1 MGRLTFTRV
10 ILKRIIADWKLLLT
24 VFAGVVLST
33 TIGAGTPIYLDS
45 LEQLAFNASIDRL
58 DAPSV
63 NITNVEILATSKSI
77 TEAEDGV
84 NDAIEANIA
93 SVYGGHERFLRTSSG
108 ILGTEALPI
117 PEGAGTG
124 IYVKRGYTQYL
135 SGLESRVW
143 FTQGRNATSQISR
156 NNLDGVIIEA
166 VVHRSMA
173 ERYELRIDDLVEMGT
188 ELNSVNAALPESHDF
203 MDHDE
208 EDLRDT
214 TFDAPPVVTAQIVGI
229 FEVNDLR
236 GVPWNLESGLLD
248 PQPLLTQ
255 PPFLTVDVP
264 GHVPLVL
271 FTDREVLTTWMQVGL
286 DTFLGQDAYVRSTP
300 VIVWT
305 PNNPSPS
312 SIDAGLL
319 LRAGYLV
326 HITSIDEHV
335 TVREGSLASDA
346 VVVSDQGAET
356 EVMLVGNLNKRLQIK
371 LGDVVSFSPA
381 LGQDKVLNG
390 RIVGLVDEDDKKSL
404 YWRNASPIMAWD
416 SEDEDPPF
424 MVVFDKDLSAGQLIV
439 TEKALTRALSIYP
452 GITVS
457 AQWDI
462 KIDKQRIKEWT
473 PSEARDNFEAFS
485 KLIVERLPDAKANT
499 SFVTSLSA
507 KGAERSFFSRI
518 PMLLLLTVMVV
529 VVLCFVAIL
538 VSYLT
543 QSREDDSSIFKTL
556 GAGLHQLFRIFF
568 LEAAIMVGIAVLIAP
583 FLAFAMVTTS
593 GVLPFFDQMNAGNT
607 LPARLTWTPFL
618 VSVGIGVICIV
629 IVVLPNVL
637 SARGGVFLRRL
648 LTSRPTNLPVFQ
660 RLNLDVA
667 LLFIGGLTFWEL
679 QSRGRFVSGG
689 LFSEL
694 QVNEV
699 LLLAPVL
706 FMVVVALVFMRLFPV
721 IVQYVSGESPKLV
734 NILAMVGILGFAI
747 GVGWLEWGQS
757 IFNWVILGSL
767 SIGLGVVYWYTS
779 SVSLRRW
786 FIYLTAQLVLAIGLL
801 SLKPFTSEDVLV
813 LPAIALILLV
823 PAQILFAVFQKA
835 NRSSPIWLSMALAH
849 MARNT
854 MQYTWLILLLV
865 LATGLSILAT
875 TLGGTLERSQTERI
889 LYEDAADLRISL
901 TPMYFGGANGLRE
914 LALSKQEVIDT
925 ALSFRGDGH
934 VGPFSA
940 EILAVEP
947 DKIAD
952 VAWFRNDFS
961 ESSLNELMQNI
972 GPAPERGK
980 IELPEGTHSIGLWI
994 KPRPFKASF
1003 EVLAQV
1009 ENQQG
1014 NIDTVFFNTLRSD
1027 DWHYLQ
1033 GEIDEDFDGPHRIN
1047 SIQLF
1052 EAGTDVAAGLG
1063 GLPATPGIFYIDDIT
1078 AIVGFDNKEVVIED
1092 FEDETMMWEPVIT
1105 TAAASEMVSHT
1116 TLDPYNGTQ
1125 SAMFSFGGQAVQGI
1139 RAMFPVGQPG
1149 PVPAIL
1155 SSSVV
1160 GPGREIGDTF
1170 VANIRDM
1177 WIPIVVKDTADLF
1190 PTMDPNH
1197 GFMIMELNGLLDR
1210 ANVILEFRRFRPEEL
1225 LLELSIQDDD
1235 VKEFRDSLKDDIGNQ
1250 GGAVSDG
1257 ITRLQ
1262 ELRLDP
1268 FSAAG
1273 WQPMMYLAPVIAVV
1287 AAIVGYVT
1295 YLLLFAK
1302 RSSVEMGA
1310 LRTMGLSK
1318 NQLLRLLSFEHL
1330 TIAAVG
1336 IGVGTWTGF
1345 QMSRLA
1351 VSPLAITEA
1360 GSPVTPPF
1368 ILVTNW
1374 FVMAPTFV
1382 ALVTVFGTAVYL
1394 LHRGIGELDLRVV
1407 SRFGE

>member
-10 ILKRIIADWKLLLT
+10 ILKRVTADWKLLLT

-45 LEQLAFNASIDRL
+45 LEQLAFNASVDRL
-58 DAPSV
+58 DASSV

-77 TEAEDGV
+77 TEAEDAI
-84 NDAIEANIA
+84 NDAIQHHIA

-108 ILGTEALPI
+108 ILGTDAIPI

-124 IYVKRGYTQYL
+124 VYVKRGYVQYL
-135 SGLESRVW
+135 SGLESRIW
-143 FTQGRNATSQISR
+143 FTQGRGATSQVSR
-156 NNLDGVIIEA
+156 NNLDGVVIEA

-173 ERYELRIDDLVEMGT
+173 ERYELGIDDLVEMGT
-188 ELNSVNAALPESHDF
+188 ELNSANAALPGSEDY
-203 MDHDE
+203 MDIDE
-208 EDLRDT
+208 EESRDT
-214 TFDAPPVVTAQIVGI
+214 TFDAPPIVTARIVGI
-229 FEVNDLR
+229 FEVNEPK
-236 GVPWNLESGLLD
+236 GVPWNLESALLD
-248 PQPLLTQ
+248 PKPLVSQ
-255 PPFLTVDVP
+255 PPFLTVDVS
-264 GHVPLVL
+264 GHIPLAL
-271 FTDREVLTTWMQVGL
+271 FTDREVLATWLQVEV
-286 DTFLGQDAYVRSTP
+286 DTFLGQDAYVRSAP

-305 PNNPSPS
+305 PRNPSPS
-312 SIDAGLL
+312 STGAGLL

-326 HITSIDEHV
+326 HLTSIDDHV
-335 TVREGSLASDA
+335 TVREGSLASNT
-346 VVVSDQGAET
+346 VTVSVRGAEM
-356 EVMLVGNLNKRLQIK
+356 EVMLVGNLDKRLQVE

-381 LGQDKVLNG
+381 VGQDKALNA

-404 YWRNASPIMAWD
+404 YWRNASPIIAWD
-416 SEDEDPPF
+416 SEDENPPF
-424 MVVFDKDLSAGQLIV
+424 MVVFDKDLSAAQLVV
-439 TEKALTRALSIYP
+439 TEEALTRALSIYP

-462 KIDKQRIKEWT
+462 QIDKERIKDWT
-473 PSEARDNFEAFS
+473 PSEARDNFKAFS
-485 KLIVERLPDAKANT
+485 QAIIDRLPDAKANT
-499 SFVTSLSA
+499 SFVTSLSTEGA
-507 KGAERSFFSRI
+507 KRSFFSRI
-518 PMLLLLTVMVV
+518 PMLLLLTVMVT

-568 LEAAIMVGIAVLIAP
+568 VEAAIMVGIAVLIAP
-583 FLAFAMVTTS
+583 FLAFAMVVIS
-593 GVLPFFDQMNAGNT
+593 GVFPFFDQMNAGNT

-618 VSVGIGVICIV
+618 VSTAIGLICIV
-629 IVVLPNVL
+629 IVVVPNVL

-667 LLFIGGLTFWEL
+667 LLLIGGLTFWEL

-689 LFSEL
+689 LFTEL

-699 LLLAPVL
+699 LLVAPVL
-706 FMVVVALVFMRLFPV
+706 FMVVVALIFMRLFPL

-734 NILAMVGILGFAI
+734 HVLAVIGCLGFAL
-747 GVGWLEWGQS
+747 GVGWMEWGQS
-757 IFNWVILGSL
+757 VFNWVIPGSL
-767 SIGLGVVYWYTS
+767 CIALGVVYWYTS
-779 SVSLRRW
+779 SVSQRRW
-786 FIYLTAQLVLAIGLL
+786 FISLMAQAILIILL
-801 SLKPFTSEDVLV
+801 LLQPNLSEDVLV
-813 LPAIALILLV
+813 LPAIMLILLV
-823 PAQILFAVFQKA
+823 PAQILFAVLQKA
-835 NRSSPIWLSMALAH
+835 NRISPIWLSMALAH

-901 TPMYFGGANGLRE
+901 TPMYMGGGNGLRE
-914 LALSKQEVIDT
+914 LALTKPEVIDT
-925 ALSFRGDGH
+925 ALSFRGDGK
-934 VGPFSA
+934 VGPFSS

-952 VAWFRNDFS
+952 VAWFRDDFS
-961 ESSLNELMQNI
+961 EVSLNELMQAI
-972 GPAPERGK
+972 GPSPERGK
-980 IELPEGTHSIGLWI
+980 IALPEGTHSIGLWI
-994 KPRPFKASF
+994 KPKPFKPSF

-1014 NIDTVFFNTLRSD
+1014 NLDTVFFNILRSD

-1033 GEIDEDFDGPHRIN
+1033 GEIDEDFDGPHKIN

-1078 AIVGFDNKEVVIED
+1078 AIVGYDNKEVVIED

-1105 TAAASEMVSHT
+1105 TAAASETVSHT

-1155 SSSVV
+1155 STSVV
-1160 GPGREIGDTF
+1160 GSGREVGDTF

-1177 WIPIVVKDTADLF
+1177 WIPVIVKGTADLF
-1190 PTMDPNH
+1190 PTMDPEN

-1225 LLELSIQDDD
+1225 LLDLSIDDDD
-1235 VKEFRDSLKDDIGNQ
+1235 VKEFRNSMKEDIGNQ

-1273 WQPMMYLAPVIAVV
+1273 WQPLMYLAPILAVIAAV
-1287 AAIVGYVT
+1287 VGYVT

-1318 NQLLRLLSFEHL
+1318 NQLLRLLAFEHL
-1330 TIAAVG
+1330 AIAAVG

-1351 VSPLAITEA
+1351 VSPLAITEV
-1360 GSPVTPPF
+1360 GSPVNPPF

-1374 FVMAPTFV
+1374 LVMAPTFV
-1382 ALVTVFGTAVYL
+1382 ALITVFGAAVYL